1 MPRQSR
7 VLPRYLAPRL
17 RGALADTPAVLIHGP
32 RQSGKTTLARMVGEP
47 RGYRYVSFDDDDTR
61 RAAEHDPI
69 GFVADLPAKV
79 ILDEVQRVPLLF
91 TSLKVAIDSKR
102 TAGRFILTGSA
113 NVLLVPK
120 LADSLAGRMGILR
133 LHPFAQCEREQVRP
147 HFLDTLFRAGFRTS
161 VTEHLGRH
169 LAERIVAG
177 GYPAALARRTA
188 AHREAWY
195 RDYVE
200 TQIQRDV
207 RDVTRIHALDA
218 LPKLLA
224 AAAAGTARLVNIV
237 DLASPFDLT
246 RQTIKDY
253 VTALECVFLLER
265 LPAWHTNR
273 MSRLVKRSKL
283 HMGDTGVA
291 CALLG
296 MNANALLADRNTLGP
311 MVETFVL
318 QELRRQASWRPER
331 LNFFHFRDRDDF
343 EVDIV
348 IERGHGAVA
357 GVEVKAGASVTES
370 DLRGLR
376 KLRDT
381 AGTRFAAGVILYDG
395 AATIRFERNLFA
407 VPLRKLWEDT

>member
-1 MPRQSR
+1 MAGACTESTVEHAALSWLESTAWSVRNGAAIAPGEPTAERDDYGKVVLAQRLRDALARLNPALPACFPRIGLINGRQPVDLLIEPYRDHRNGQGILLTSSR
-7 VLPRYLAPRL
+7 HQFWHSAEVIFCIQPHHGSILRACHASLPLSLATSRPGCARRLPTRRPSSFTGRVKVARLRWPAWSENHAATGTSRSTMTTRGVLPRATPSDSSPISPR
-17 RGALADTPAVLIHGP
+17 
-32 RQSGKTTLARMVGEP
+32 K
-47 RGYRYVSFDDDDTR
+47 SF
-61 RAAEHDPI
+61 
-69 GFVADLPAKV
+69 
-79 ILDEVQRVPLLF
+79 
-91 TSLKVAIDSKR
+91 S
-102 TAGRFILTGSA
+102 
-113 NVLLVPK
+113 
-120 LADSLAGRMGILR
+120 
-133 LHPFAQCEREQVRP
+133 
-147 HFLDTLFRAGFRTS
+147 
-161 VTEHLGRH
+161 
-169 LAERIVAG
+169 
-177 GYPAALARRTA
+177 
-188 AHREAWY
+188 
-195 RDYVE
+195 
-200 TQIQRDV
+200 
-207 RDVTRIHALDA
+207 
-218 LPKLLA
+218 
-224 AAAAGTARLVNIV
+224 
-237 DLASPFDLT
+237 
-246 RQTIKDY
+246 RQTINDY

-296 MNANALLADRNTLGP
+296 VNAKTLLADRNTLGP
-311 MVETFVL
+311 MLETFVL

-348 IERGHGAVA
+348 IERGQGAVA

-407 VPLRKLWEDT
+407 VPVRMLWETT